1 MIAVMLSNKKLNPVI
16 TELFIRGRNLNICIV
31 FITQSYFSLPKNARL
46 NTTHFFIIKLPSN
59 RELQQIAFNLSSD
72 ITFKDFSYAT
82 LASHN
87 YVLERIL

>member
-31 FITQSYFSLPKNARL
+31 FITQSYFSLPKKARL
-46 NTTHFFIIKLPSN
+46 NTTHFFIIKVPNN

-72 ITFKDFSYAT
+72 ITFKDFIYAT